1 MWDRASIAEGTA
13 LVTRALSR
21 GAVGRYQLQAAI
33 AALHD
38 EAPRAEDTDWPQ
50 IVALYG
56 LLLRMAD
63 NPVVRLNH
71 AVATAMVQGP
81 RAGLDLLDQL
91 DTDQRLAG
99 YHRMDA
105 ARAHLLEKAG
115 DVDLAIRHYLA
126 AAEATTSIPER
137 NYLRAQAARLVNQR

>member
-1 MWDRASIAEGTA
+1 
-13 LVTRALSR
+13 VTRALSR
-21 GAVGRYQLQAAI
+21 GAVGPYQLQAAI

-38 EAPRAEDTDWPQ
+38 EAPSAGDTDWAQ
-50 IVALYG
+50 IQALYG
-56 LLLRMAD
+56 LLLRMSG
-63 NPVVRLNH
+63 NPIVRLNH

-91 DTDQRLAG
+91 GTDARMAG
-99 YHRMDA
+99 NHRVDA

-115 DVDLAIRHYLA
+115 DVDLAVRHYLA

-137 NYLRAQAARLVNQR
+137 NYLRAPAARLVDQR